1 MITHGALV
9 MRLSASSVWQSFVA
23 ICLLALVNR
32 RARCHHEFVELDR
45 NGLRILNPREC
56 VALLATARVG
66 RVALSDRALPTVMPV
81 IYELDESA
89 ITFYASGGLLS
100 QAAARGDVVC
110 FEVDFA
116 DAGENQLWSVVVIGK
131 LRLATPESSRSAAAG
146 KRFGTDKISLT
157 MTIVSGRAS
166 QSALQIL

>member
-1 MITHGALV
+1 
-9 MRLSASSVWQSFVA
+9 
-23 ICLLALVNR
+23 
-32 RARCHHEFVELDR
+32 
-45 NGLRILNPREC
+45 
-56 VALLATARVG
+56 
-66 RVALSDRALPTVMPV
+66 MPV

-100 QAAARGDVVC
+100 EAAARGDVVC

-116 DAGENQLWSVVVIGK
+116 DAGENQLWSVVVVGK
-131 LRLATPESSRSAAAG
+131 LRLATPKSGRIAAAG

-166 QSALQIL
+166 QSALQIV